1 MLQKILIKSL
11 LFKIMQIKNSI
22 ILVISGAGFN
32 DMITKDF
39 PLNFLFA
46 RNPGKVVGKVDK
58 KGNRIE

>member
-1 MLQKILIKSL
+1 
-11 LFKIMQIKNSI
+11 MQIKNSI

-46 RNPGKVVGKVDK
+46 RNPGKVVGKVD
-58 KGNRIE
+58 NMEIIYQYLVTL